1 MPDYLIDADYPS
13 WRALLGPERLPA
25 MVVDLEAVDANLDT
39 LLGALPEG
47 VTLRLGTKSIRVPAL
62 LRHLLERGKGR
73 LQGLMT
79 YSPHETALLAEL
91 GFDDLL
97 CAYPVGRTADA
108 KVFADLI
115 AQGRLAVAMADC
127 SFHLRVLSEAAQAAG
142 VEIPVCIDLDAS
154 WRPLENVHV
163 GVRRSPLRTSEA
175 VRVLAAE
182 IRDTEGLRLEG
193 LMSYEAQIA
202 GVPDRSP
209 TNRLLDPM
217 RGLLKRRSVSVVHER
232 RVAAV
237 QTLQEDGHVL
247 HVVNGGGTGSVHST
261 VQDPSVTEVTAG
273 SGFLCS
279 HLFDHY
285 ADLDLVP
292 AAFFALGV
300 VRTSDPDHV
309 TCAGGG
315 YVASGTTGT
324 DRRPQV
330 VAPQGLEA
338 TSLEGWGEVQ
348 TPFHVLD
355 EAERPMIGDP
365 VVCRHAKAG
374 EVMERF
380 EEALLVRGER
390 IEARVPTYRG
400 IGGCFF

>member
-25 MVVDLEAVDANLDT
+25 MVVDLDAVDANLDT
-39 LLGALPEG
+39 LLAALPEG

-62 LRHLLERGKGR
+62 LRHLLERGQGR

-97 CAYPVGRTADA
+97 CAYPVGRAVDA
-108 KVFADLI
+108 KVFADLT
-115 AQGRLAVAMADC
+115 AQGRLAVAMADTP
-127 SFHLRVLSEAAQAAG
+127 FHLRVLSEAAQEQS

-154 WRPLENVHV
+154 WRPLENVHL

-175 VRVLAAE
+175 VRVLAGE
-182 IRDTEGLRLEG
+182 IRDTDGLRLEG

-209 TNRLLDPM
+209 GNRLLDPM
-217 RGLLKRRSVSVVHER
+217 RGILKRRSVSVVHER

-247 HVVNGGGTGSVHST
+247 HVVNGGGTGSLHST
-261 VQDPSVTEVTAG
+261 VKDPSITEVTAG

-315 YVASGTTGT
+315 YVASGATGT

-330 VAPQGLEA
+330 VSPEGLEA
-338 TSLEGWGEVQ
+338 TTLEGWGEVQ

-365 VVCRHAKAG
+365 VVCRHAKSG
-374 EVMERF
+374 EIMERF
-380 EEALLVRGER
+380 EEALLVRGEQV
-390 IEARVPTYRG
+390 EARVPTYRG